1 MRSPVY
7 VQRQLGHASTKLT
20 ALEQSSPN
28 CTIRLNLGVEAGQAL
43 VVALLLP
50 ILVWMR
56 GSRWER
62 RAVQTASCAVAQLG
76 FIWFVERLFLV

>member
-1 MRSPVY
+1 
-7 VQRQLGHASTKLT
+7 
-20 ALEQSSPN
+20 
-28 CTIRLNLGVEAGQAL
+28 

-62 RAVQTASCAVAQLG
+62 HAVQTASGAVALLG